1 MFRHLKSTFLLLLLL
16 LCGRGLP
23 AQSRA
28 VSLAKALQYAQQN
41 QLSVHNKQYDVQV
54 NEAKLRQ
61 EKAALYPEIS
71 GTFDM
76 RYNQQLPTVILPGE
90 FRNLPAQNI
99 PVIFGTKYAATA
111 ALEGN
116 YEVFDPDRKYN
127 TGKAKLQEKI
137 SRNEVL
143 TAQTDLAL
151 EVKKAYYACLLNQK
165 KINLTQGNLDR
176 SETFLRNTQ
185 TLFQNGQVQPVD
197 VDRAQFDVQSQQAEL
212 QKATLN
218 LNQNLL
224 NLKYQ
229 MGFPLDSAI
238 VLTDTLLLS
247 AETPAVYMAEELNVE
262 VRPEYR
268 NLQLQQEQ
276 EKLLLTRNR
285 RYALP
290 TLSLYGYYGSQA
302 FRDKFNFINTTEKW
316 YPVSYFGAELNWV
329 LFQGFLRKAQVQ
341 ESKISLKI
349 RRNELLIFERD
360 YVFQT
365 YSKLLALQTEGQ
377 NVKVR
382 EGNVQLAQKIL
393 NVTRIRFENNLV
405 KSQEV
410 TDAANDLLDAQ
421 TSYLNALYDFILAR
435 LEYDRIQG
443 K

>member
-1 MFRHLKSTFLLLLLL
+1 MFRHVKSNLLLFLLFFS
-16 LCGRGLP
+16 GRIVH

-28 VSLAKALQYAQQN
+28 VSLAEALQFAQQN
-41 QLSVHNKQYDVQV
+41 QLTVHNKQYNVQV
-54 NEAKLRQ
+54 NEARLRQ
-61 EKAALYPEIS
+61 EKAARYPEIS
-71 GTFDM
+71 GAFDM

-99 PVIFGTKYAATA
+99 PVVFGTKYAATA

-116 YEVFDPDRKYN
+116 YAVFDPERKYN
-127 TGKAKLQEKI
+127 TGKAKLQENI
-137 SRNEVL
+137 SRNELLV
-143 TAQTDLAL
+143 AQTDLAL
-151 EVKKAYYACLLNQK
+151 EVRKAYYACLLNHK
-165 KINLTQGNLDR
+165 KIKLTLGNLGR

-224 NLKYQ
+224 SLKYQ

-247 AETPAVYMAEELNVE
+247 GERQAVFLPDELKVE
-262 VRPEYR
+262 ARPEYR

-276 EKLLLTRNR
+276 ENLLLTRNR
-285 RYALP
+285 HNALP
-290 TLSLYGYYGSQA
+290 TLRLYGYYGSQA
-302 FRDKFNFINTTEKW
+302 FREKFNFTNTTEKW
-316 YPVSYFGAELNWV
+316 YPVSYFGAELNWL
-329 LFQGFLRKAQVQ
+329 LFQGFLRRAQVQ
-341 ESKISLKI
+341 ESKIALKI
-349 RRNELLIFERD
+349 RHNELLIFERD

-365 YSKLLALQTEGQ
+365 YSKLLAMQTEQQ
-377 NVKVR
+377 NVHVR
-382 EGNVQLAQKIL
+382 EANVQLAEKIL
-393 NVTRIRFENNLV
+393 NVTRIRFENSLV
-405 KSQEV
+405 QSQEV
-410 TDAANDLLDAQ
+410 TDAANDLLEAQ

-435 LEYDRIQG
+435 LEYERIQG